1 MKKSTKHNLDDLIKR
16 LVKSIEKRNPQE
28 KIEESGKLFLKA
40 KWKGQEAKL
49 HELVKK
55 MENEEV
61 KSKNLNERLEKTSCT
76 FQTGVDVLGFPQY
89 TTHETLFQIDKDRK
103 YPNNISATRV
113 VDAIQY
119 EHK

>member
-40 KWKGQEAKL
+40 KWKGQESKL

-61 KSKNLNERLEKTSCT
+61 QNKNLNERLEKTSCT
-76 FQTGVDVLGFPQY
+76 FQVGVNSVGLPTY
-89 TTHETLFQIDKDRK
+89 TTHEIMFQHDLDSKKTIT
-103 YPNNISATRV
+103 ATRII
-113 VDAIQY
+113 DAVQY
-119 EHK
+119 NHN